1 MYSYLRLYIVLSV
14 QTMISRGSWV
24 MFILSL
30 SYTGEINCEH
40 NSEVGHLCP
49 AAEGEAPYRDNRS
62 FSQRNSRQNG
72 PGLLNN
78 TF

>member
-30 SYTGEINCEH
+30 SYTGGINCEH

-49 AAEGEAPYRDNRS
+49 AAASERLEET
-62 FSQRNSRQNG
+62 SRGGSAIPRQ
-72 PGLLNN
+72 
-78 TF
+78 